1 MHTIALNDL
10 SRASAERET
19 IKAAIL
25 RVVDSGWYI
34 HGPEV
39 ERFEREFA
47 LYCGANHAVGVA
59 NGTDAIEL
67 GLRALGVGAGDD
79 VVIAA
84 NAGMYSTTALRAIG
98 ASPVFADIDGKHLVM
113 DPDAAEA
120 AITLRTTAIVVTH
133 LYGRMADM
141 TRFRALADRKRIALF
156 EDCAQAHGAR
166 QNGRATGSWGD
177 AAGFSFYP
185 TKNLGALGDGG
196 IVTTRDAN
204 VASRVRRLRQYG
216 WDKKYVVIDG
226 PARNSRLDEIQA
238 AVLRVK
244 LPLLDG
250 WNIRRREI
258 ARRYATVQNDHLRH
272 PDITGEDYVA
282 HLYVVR
288 TDARDALREHL
299 RDSGIGS
306 EVHYPLLDTQ
316 QPVLQATANTRRL
329 PVSEHAVLEILTLPC
344 YPELTDAEVTRV
356 CEVLAAW
363 KP

>member
-1 MHTIALNDL
+1 MSTIPLNDL
-10 SRASAERET
+10 SRTALQDVVNE
-19 IKAAIL
+19 AIL
-25 RVVDSGWYI
+25 RVANSGWYI

-39 ERFEREFA
+39 EHFEREFA

-67 GLRALGVGAGDD
+67 GLRALGVAPGDE
-79 VVIAA
+79 VIIAA
-84 NAGMYSTTALRAIG
+84 NAGMYSATALRAIG
-98 ASPVFADIDGKHLVM
+98 ASPIFADVDDKHLIM

-120 AITLRTTAIVVTH
+120 VITARTTAIVVTH

-141 TRFRALADRKRIALF
+141 ARFRGLVDRKRIALF

-166 QNGRATGSWGD
+166 QHGRAAGSWGD

-185 TKNLGALGDGG
+185 TKNLGAMGDGG
-196 IVTTRDAN
+196 MVTAREAS

-216 WDKKYVVIDG
+216 WDRKYVVIDG

-250 WNIRRREI
+250 YNRRRREI
-258 ARRYATVQNDHLRH
+258 ARRYAAVPHDRLRH
-272 PDITGEDYVA
+272 PDIDGEDYVA

-299 RDSGIGS
+299 RDNGIGS

-316 QPVLQATANTRRL
+316 QPIFQAAAAKIRL
-329 PVSEHAVLEILTLPC
+329 PASERAVQEILTLPC

-356 CEVLAAW
+356 CDALAAW